1 MIKKRQNR
9 IMKAVDVVEILNTH
23 PSASLVIVIRG
34 EKRNALLGWMSEE
47 TCRMR
52 FAKITM
58 LVADC
63 VMRKHAHQ
71 FAVNTVKPPTV
82 KYPAPT
88 LVTVT
93 QR

>member
-34 EKRNALLGWMSEE
+34 EKRNALLGWMPEE
-47 TCRMR
+47 TCRMK

>member
-1 MIKKRQNR
+1 MNKKRKNL

-34 EKRNALLGWMSEE
+34 EKRNALLGWMHEE

>member
-1 MIKKRQNR
+1 
-9 IMKAVDVVEILNTH
+9 
-23 PSASLVIVIRG
+23 
-34 EKRNALLGWMSEE
+34 
-47 TCRMR
+47 MR

>member
-34 EKRNALLGWMSEE
+34 EKRNALLGWMPEE

-52 FAKITM
+52 FSKITM

>member
-1 MIKKRQNR
+1 MIRKRKNL
-9 IMKAVDVVEILNTH
+9 IMKAVDVVEILSTH

-34 EKRNALLGWMSEE
+34 DKRNALLGWMPEE

-63 VMRKHAHQ
+63 VVRRHGHQ
-71 FAVNTVKPPTV
+71 FAVNTVKPPIV
-82 KYPAPT
+82 KHTAPT